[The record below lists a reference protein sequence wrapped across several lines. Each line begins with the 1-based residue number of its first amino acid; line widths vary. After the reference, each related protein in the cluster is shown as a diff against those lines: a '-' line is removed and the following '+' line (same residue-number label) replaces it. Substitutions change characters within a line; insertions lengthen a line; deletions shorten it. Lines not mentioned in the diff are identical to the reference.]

1 MTVTA
6 ESWPESDPPPVSVW
20 LFGAALIAM
29 AAVNYV
35 PHFAPPTGVFLA
47 LCTAFAVAGVID
59 LARGRTAI
67 TDIHIC
73 FAAIA
78 LMGLVYLAI
87 GLLIF
92 EYDPYNTVAR
102 TSPLIA
108 FGIGAFLS
116 IRKPDDVRLLA
127 RCMVAAFLLHVVVVF
142 MNMMTHESVLMD
154 DVEALSNFRLSQ
166 LDPNAVV
173 PFALCFVPMFVHYT
187 KPRLWVPLLLIAGLI
202 LSWAGYRA
210 WFLLIVLQAVMFF
223 VVYGLRSS
231 KAYLATLAVFTG
243 LALGLL
249 STPSNTYQVVSLDS
263 RVSALWQT
271 LYKGEALTDLQDE
284 EVAADQDQ
292 EIAADEGG
300 SGLREIER
308 GLFDRSE
315 QPRPAVVPGVE
326 GGRFRNFDTYELLL
340 NRFISEDIRDD
351 SRIREA
357 TYAFGAFLARPVF
370 GVGFGQMIPGEVIY
384 GVDLAQLEQYRSGGY
399 LHLQLPYYLMSGGL
413 IGFFIL
419 YSAHLLV
426 LAKMRNRARRRGAI
440 PALTSVACLFLA
452 AQTSAMFQL
461 PHYSVL
467 AILALHIAYF
477 ELTGNDDRISS

>member
-1 MTVTA
+1 MTATA
-6 ESWPESDPPPVSVW
+6 ASWREGDPTPISIW

-35 PHFAPPTGVFLA
+35 PHFALPTGFFLA
-47 LCTAFAVAGVID
+47 LCVAFAVAGAID
-59 LARGRTAI
+59 LLRGRTAI
-67 TDIHIC
+67 TKIQFC

-78 LMGLVYLAI
+78 LTGLVYLTV
-87 GLLIF
+87 GLFVF

-116 IRKPDDVRLLA
+116 IGRSDDVRCLTY
-127 RCMVAAFLLHVVVVF
+127 CMVAAFLLHVVVVF

-173 PFALCFVPMFVHYT
+173 PFALCFVPMFVNYL
-187 KPRLWVPLLLIAGLI
+187 KPRLWVPLLFIAGLL

-210 WFLLIVLQAVMFF
+210 WFLLILLQAVMFF
-223 VVYGLRSS
+223 VVYGLRNST
-231 KAYLATLAVFTG
+231 AYLATFAVFAGLAVG
-243 LALGLL
+243 LM
-249 STPSNTYQVVSLDS
+249 STPSNTYEVVRLDN
-263 RVSALWQT
+263 RVTALWQT
-271 LYKGEALTDLQDE
+271 LYKGQTSIGLQDG
-284 EVAADQDQ
+284 
-292 EIAADEGG
+292 EIAADEGETG
-300 SGLREIER
+300 PQALKR
-308 GLFDRSE
+308 GLFGRSG
-315 QPRPAVVPGVE
+315 QPRPAVTPGQE

-357 TYAFGAFLARPVF
+357 AYAFGAFLARPVF
-370 GVGFGQMIPGEVIY
+370 GAGFGQMIPGEVIY
-384 GVDLAQLEQYRSGGY
+384 GEDLAQLEQYETGGY

-413 IGFFIL
+413 IGFLIL

-426 LAKMRNRARRRGAI
+426 LTKMRNRARLRGAM

-452 AQTSAMFQL
+452 AQTSAMYQL

-467 AILALHIAYF
+467 VVLALHVAYF